1 MIYLESS
8 FVFICDFQIR
18 NELEKELN
26 KEKTVR
32 MELEEGLIN
41 EKHKVEV
48 ISNENSTLKEIKK
61 VFFFIFF

>member
-1 MIYLESS
+1 MFL
-8 FVFICDFQIR
+8 IR

-26 KEKTVR
+26 KEKTTR
-32 MELEEGLIN
+32 QELEEGLIN

-61 VFFFIFF
+61 VILSFEPFYFNY